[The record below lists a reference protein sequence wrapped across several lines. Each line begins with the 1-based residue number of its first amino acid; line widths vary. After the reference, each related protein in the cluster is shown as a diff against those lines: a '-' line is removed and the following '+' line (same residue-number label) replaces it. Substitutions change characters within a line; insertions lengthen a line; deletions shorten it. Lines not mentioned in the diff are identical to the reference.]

1 MGILADIL
9 LAEKGVILHMLL
21 TEYDEKK
28 HLKHTFEEGRE
39 DLLREQ
45 IFKKLAKGKPIS
57 EIAEEL
63 ETNTSVIERIVSK
76 Q

>member
-1 MGILADIL
+1 MGILTDIL

-39 DLLREQ
+39 DLLRELIQ
-45 IFKKLAKGKPIS
+45 KKISKGKPIS

-63 ETNTSVIERIVSK
+63 ETNASVIERIISK